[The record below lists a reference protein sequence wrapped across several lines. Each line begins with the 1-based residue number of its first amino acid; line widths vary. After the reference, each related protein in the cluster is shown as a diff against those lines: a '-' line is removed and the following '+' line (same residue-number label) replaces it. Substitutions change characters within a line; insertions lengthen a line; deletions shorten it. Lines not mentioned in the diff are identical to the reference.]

1 MADTKTRSSKILVVD
16 DNPSARKTLR
26 NMLKTIGYANVTDA
40 EDGDVAFDML
50 KARQF
55 DFIIADLYMPRVGG
69 LELLQLIREEPSLR
83 DLPFLMITEI
93 GRAHV

>member
-1 MADTKTRSSKILVVD
+1 MADTKKKSSKILVVD

-50 KARQF
+50 KAGQE
-55 DFIIADLYMPRVGG
+55 V
-69 LELLQLIREEPSLR
+69 SLDSAR
-83 DLPFLMITEI
+83 GFVSIE
-93 GRAHV
+93 